1 MLKISELQWS
11 SIAKAPDRAFEN
23 VIEII
28 KKKENNLKETL
39 RPCGARKQVLSHQR
53 KGGGDQMT
61 IQDFFA
67 SVEMICNAL
76 RFAQQAA
83 QVQHQTSQEDV

>member
-23 VIEII
+23 FIEIM

-67 SVEMICNAL
+67 SVEMICKVL

>member
-1 MLKISELQWS
+1 MLKKRELQWS

-23 VIEII
+23 LIEII

-61 IQDFFA
+61 IQDF
-67 SVEMICNAL
+67 L
-76 RFAQQAA
+76 LPWKWFAQQAA

>member
-1 MLKISELQWS
+1 
-11 SIAKAPDRAFEN
+11 
-23 VIEII
+23 
-28 KKKENNLKETL
+28 
-39 RPCGARKQVLSHQR
+39 
-53 KGGGDQMT
+53 MT